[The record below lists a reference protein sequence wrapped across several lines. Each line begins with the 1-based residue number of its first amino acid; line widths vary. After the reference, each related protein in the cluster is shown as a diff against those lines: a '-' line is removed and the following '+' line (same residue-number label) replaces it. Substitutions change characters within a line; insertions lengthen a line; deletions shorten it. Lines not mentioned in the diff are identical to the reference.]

1 MTNIVDALDQSIFR
15 TLLDALTAPGRRLPL
30 PGHVLQRDRVPAARV
45 LDVLFDQETSFAVTG
60 PGASSLTEELRLATG
75 ARPVGVPEADFLVVL
90 GPWTDGALRCA
101 RRGRPE
107 NPEEGATVLYLL
119 DRLRGVPPTGSFRL
133 RGPGIRPGVD
143 QMPEMPGLFRDELRL
158 LGEVNGEFPLGVDAF
173 FLDRESVMAVPR
185 SVGIVEA

>member
-1 MTNIVDALDQSIFR
+1 MNIMHALDQNIFR
-15 TLLDALTAPGRRLPL
+15 TLLDALSAPGRRLPL
-30 PGHVLQRDRVPAARV
+30 PGHVLQRSRVPAARV

-60 PGASSLTEELRLATG
+60 PGAAALTEEIRLATG
-75 ARPVGVPEADFLVVL
+75 ARPVAVPEADFLVVL

-119 DRLRGVPPTGSFRL
+119 DDRDGVPPSSSFL
-133 RGPGIRPGVD
+133 LQGPGIRPGLD
-143 QMPEMPGLFRDELRL
+143 QPPEMPGLFRDELRL
-158 LGEVNGEFPLGVDAF
+158 LGEVNSDFPLGVDAF